1 MSTGFNSIPEDIQRG
16 FPVLPKP
23 ASGAQIKLLSKWI
36 EDCDS
41 GHKCST
47 KSNPGTF
54 QLPSRLLDLGPVG
67 SDENIL
73 QLDCS
78 TTRLDNRY
86 VALSHRWGDPK
97 VHTRFCLLHDNLDFY
112 KKKGIILDKLPQ
124 TFKDA
129 VKVTRALKI
138 RYLWID
144 SLCIIQEDGE
154 DWKAECQ
161 RMEMVFSCAYLT
173 IAATSASGSTDGFL
187 KPRPLDGPN
196 TRVAHFF
203 TSDKNG
209 TDDSKFYVCNAIDNF
224 KRDVEEA
231 ELSKRGWVYQE
242 RALSRRTI
250 HFTDTQVYWE
260 CGKGIRCETL
270 TKLFK

>member
-1 MSTGFNSIPEDIQRG
+1 M
-16 FPVLPKP
+16 
-23 ASGAQIKLLSKWI
+23 
-36 EDCDS
+36 
-41 GHKCST
+41 
-47 KSNPGTF
+47 
-54 QLPSRLLDLGPVG
+54 PSRLIDLGPAG
-67 SDENIL
+67 SDDNTL
-73 QLDCS
+73 LLDCS
-78 TTRLDNRY
+78 TPRLDSKY

-97 VHTRFCLLHDNLDFY
+97 LHTRFCLLHDNLDFY
-112 KKKGIILDKLPQ
+112 RRNGINFNKLPQ

-129 VKVTRALKI
+129 VKITRALKI

-144 SLCIIQEDGE
+144 SLCIVQEDGE

-187 KPRPLDGPN
+187 KSRPLNGPN
-196 TRVAHFF
+196 ARVAHPFRF
-203 TSDKNG
+203 DEDETH
-209 TDDSKFYVCNAIDNF
+209 DSQFYVCNAIDNF